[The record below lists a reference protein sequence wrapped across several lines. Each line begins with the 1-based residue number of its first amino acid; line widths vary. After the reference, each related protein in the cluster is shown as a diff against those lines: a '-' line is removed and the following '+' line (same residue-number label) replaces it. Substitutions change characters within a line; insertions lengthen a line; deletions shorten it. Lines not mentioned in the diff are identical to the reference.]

1 MGTLT
6 FHSGKKTIKHDHS
19 NDGYWKVLTCGTV
32 YYIAQG
38 GSYFWHAVDE
48 ILYCDHSNESYWAA
62 LSCSTV
68 CYAVMLYK
76 VALMFEL
83 SMTWV

>member
-1 MGTLT
+1 M
-6 FHSGKKTIKHDHS
+6 TIQMMATEKFLS
-19 NDGYWKVLTCGTV
+19 VTV

>member
-6 FHSGKKTIKHDHS
+6 FHSAKKIIKDDHS
-19 NDGYWKVLTCGTV
+19 NDGYRKVLICGTV

-38 GSYFWHAVDE
+38 GSDFWHAVDE

-62 LSCSTV
+62 LSCCTV

>member
-19 NDGYWKVLTCGTV
+19 NDGYSKVLTCGTV

-38 GSYFWHAVDE
+38 GS
-48 ILYCDHSNESYWAA
+48 
-62 LSCSTV
+62 
-68 CYAVMLYK
+68 
-76 VALMFEL
+76 
-83 SMTWV
+83 